1 MSSSQLK
8 NFIKS
13 KMIDK
18 SLISIFIP
26 TGNRAKSLK
35 KVLESLNKQA
45 YKKFEILIVDY
56 KSTDETPR
64 VINNFKDKLQI
75 KFIRQEKKGLV
86 GAANLALQKTKGE
99 FFIRTDDDVVMKP
112 YWLKAIYETFKK
124 DKKIGGVTGPT
135 VVPKEY
141 LMNRDLFSFENKF
154 KTGNLFWKIVGF
166 IYINYFM
173 EGRPYRVS
181 HWFDSGAFSLGSN
194 YESALKEPVQEI
206 NNLEACNWSVR
217 TKLLKQIRGFD
228 CSYGGLG
235 EYHEADAAFR
245 IKKLGYKLIFNPK
258 IFLNHCP
265 SQNGFFNN
273 RPSSY
278 SRMVNFI
285 VFYLRYIKPN
295 SLSKSIKF
303 LSYLLFINCYY
314 IFQTIKHK
322 QLSQLGAL
330 AGNIGGLI
338 KYLKLAYNNQ

>member
-1 MSSSQLK
+1 
-8 NFIKS
+8 
-13 KMIDK
+13 MIDK

-35 KVLESLNKQA
+35 KVLDSLSIQT

-56 KSTDETPR
+56 KSTDETPIIISDY
-64 VINNFKDKLQI
+64 VNKLQI

-86 GAANLALQKTKGE
+86 GAANLALKKAKGK
-99 FFIRTDDDVVMKP
+99 FFIRTDDDVIMKP
-112 YWLKAIYETFKK
+112 YWLEAIYETFRKN
-124 DKKIGGVTGPT
+124 KKIGGVTGPT
-135 VVPKEY
+135 VVPKKY
-141 LMNRDLFSFENKF
+141 LLNRDLFSFENKF
-154 KTGNLFWKIVGF
+154 QTGGAFWKIVGY

-173 EGRPYRVS
+173 EGQPYRVS

-194 YESALKEPVQEI
+194 YASALKEPVQDI

-217 TKLLKQIRGFD
+217 TKLLKQIGGFD
-228 CSYGGLG
+228 DSYGGLG

-245 IKKLGYKLIFNPK
+245 IQKLGYKLIFNPK

-265 SQNGFFNN
+265 SQDGFFID

-295 SLSKSIKF
+295 SVSKLIKF
-303 LSYLLFINCYY
+303 LSYLSFINCYY
-314 IFQTIKHK
+314 IFQSIKHR

-330 AGNIGGLI
+330 AGNISGLI
-338 KYLKLAYNNQ
+338 KYFKLLYTNQ